1 MATKPLTTLAKKIG
15 TALMGYAGWG
25 NSNDFYVGASAS
37 SQRIG
42 NKNLNKDIIDLI
54 SEHKHRMMISDSRYI
69 YQSNSIVSGAVMQK
83 ASKVYGGSWK
93 LQHYSADRDFAN
105 AVEKDI
111 ENLDSILDIRGGAY
125 GFRRNIK
132 LESKTLDVDGEFFV
146 ILTESRNGTPQLQY
160 VEAHNVDTCNEAD
173 KASGIV
179 GYGTY
184 KELKIKNGVIY
195 NEYMRPVAYRFKDSS
210 SKVGYRDISARDVCH
225 IYDPA
230 WFSQGR
236 GTPSVANAILDWYDL
251 AETRDAE
258 KLAQKINSS
267 ISLIE
272 SNESGRF
279 DAGNA
284 LINPQGQAGKN
295 LQTQLFEGGMIR
307 YIKNGGNLKAHDSAR
322 PSDGWLKFTKQI
334 EQGAFYGLGWRRE
347 MLDSSDV
354 GGAGVRAFVRDIN
367 DSINDRCEILKKH
380 RMKILAYVIAK
391 RAKQGMYKLPED
403 WLNFGFTKPREFIV
417 DEGNIRKAD
426 LEDLRAGLVSEV
438 EILSKR
444 GLDPD
449 EFYRKR
455 AEGLVLKKQIADE
468 YGLDL
473 RELGTLEIKPD
484 QPTSAV
490 EESDEQD
497 G

>member
-15 TALMGYAGWG
+15 TKLMSYAGLMGS
-25 NSNDFYVGASAS
+25 SNDFYVGASQ
-37 SQRIG
+37 SQSRVG

-69 YQSNSIVSGAVMQK
+69 YQSNSVVSGAVMQK
-83 ASKVYGGSWK
+83 ASKVYGGSWR
-93 LQHYSADRDFAN
+93 LQHYSEDKDFAR

-132 LESKTLDVDGEFFV
+132 LESKTIDVDGEFFV
-146 ILTESRNGTPQLQY
+146 ILTETRNGTPQLQY
-160 VEAHNVDTCNEAD
+160 VEAHNVDTCKESD
-173 KASGIV
+173 KSTGYV
-179 GYGTY
+179 SYGTY
-184 KELKIKNGVIY
+184 KDLKIKNGVIY
-195 NEYMRPVAYRFKDSS
+195 NEFMRPVAYRFKDGSS
-210 SKVGYRDISARDVCH
+210 EVGYRDISARDVCH

-236 GTPSVANAILDWYDL
+236 GTPCVANAILDWYDL
-251 AETRDAE
+251 AETRDSE

-272 SNESGRF
+272 TNDSGRF

-284 LINPQGQAGKN
+284 LINPKGLGGKN
-295 LQTQLFEGGMIR
+295 FQTQLFEGGMIR
-307 YIKNGGNLKAHDSAR
+307 YIKNGNNLKTHDSAR
-322 PSDGWLKFTKQI
+322 PSDGWLKFTKQV

-367 DSINDRCEILKKH
+367 DSISDRCEILAKH
-380 RMKILAYVIAK
+380 RKKIMAYVIAK

-403 WLNFGFTKPREFIV
+403 WLNFGFTKPREFLV

-426 LEDLRAGLVSEV
+426 LNDLKAGLMSEV
-438 EILSKR
+438 EILSRR
-444 GLDPD
+444 GLDPE

-455 AEGLVLKKQIADE
+455 AEGLVLKKNVADE
-468 YGLDL
+468 FNLDV
-473 RELGTLEIKPD
+473 RELGTLEIEPD
-484 QPTSAV
+484 QP
-490 EESDEQD
+490 EEMQSD